1 MGLPSSEGEIDM
13 DDQFNSMRDFAA
25 EVADIATP
33 YQETRILLPG
43 GRIKIRDT
51 ARAVYTES
59 NKTRSLFYRGGNI
72 TKAETLTGDT
82 TITFKPLK
90 AAEARSEF
98 EKYGTFVTFSR
109 KKEQV
114 ETLMSEDI
122 ARAILASD
130 VAREVLP
137 NVNGLINAPLLI
149 LHKDELHMLQPG
161 YDPRTHLYVTGEP
174 VVESATV
181 EEAVSIVKSVLSDF
195 DFASDGDRA
204 RAIAAILTPALKFGG
219 FINGS
224 IPIEIVEANESQT
237 GKGFFTLRRAAVY
250 GERPVQVTQQKGGVG
265 SFDEK
270 FASALIKARP
280 FVTFDNYRGVLDSP
294 YVEGFL
300 TSDGYYS
307 VRTPGC
313 PETYVD
319 LSRFSISI
327 TSNGLQTTEDLAN
340 RSSFIRLVKNKG
352 ADYVEIDGRRMLEHI
367 RYAQP
372 VFIGAVCKVIRHWHE
387 KGMPKTA
394 EKRHSFSSWA
404 RPLDW
409 IVQNIFGMAPLL
421 DGNTEA
427 QGRIQSPHMTF
438 LRKLVI
444 EIEKKGKLLVP
455 YSASTILELCD
466 EAGID
471 VPGIKHGRTYNEN
484 YERGVV
490 GKVMAHF
497 FKTGESYGIEGYRI
511 DREEEEVTTA
521 QGNREMKKYYT
532 VSRVRP
538 ASV

>member
-1 MGLPSSEGEIDM
+1 M
-13 DDQFNSMRDFAA
+13 DEQITEMQDFAQD
-25 EVADIATP
+25 VAGIEIP
-33 YQETRILLPG
+33 EQERRILLPG
-43 GRIKIRDT
+43 GRVKIRDT
-51 ARAVYTES
+51 ARAIYTES
-59 NKTRSLFYRGGNI
+59 EKSRSLFYRGGNV
-72 TKAETLTGDT
+72 TKAETLPGDT
-82 TITFKPLK
+82 TITFKLLK

-98 EKYGTFVTFSR
+98 EKYGTFVTFNKR
-109 KKEQV
+109 KEQV
-114 ETLMSEDI
+114 ESLMSEDI

-130 VAREVLP
+130 VAQEVLP
-137 NVNGLINAPLLI
+137 NVNGLINTPLLI

-174 VVESATV
+174 VVEPATV
-181 EEAVSIVKSVLSDF
+181 EEAVTILQSVLSDF
-195 DFASDGDRA
+195 DFASDGDRS

-219 FINGS
+219 FISGS

-250 GERPVQVTQQKGGVG
+250 GERPVLVTQQKGGVG

-280 FVTFDNYRGVLDSP
+280 FITFDNYRGVLDSQ

-340 RSSFIRLVKNKG
+340 RASFIRLVKNKKT
-352 ADYVEIDGRRMLEHI
+352 DFVEIDGRRMLEHI
-367 RYAQP
+367 RHTQP
-372 VFIGAVCKVIRHWHE
+372 LFLGAVCKVIRHWH
-387 KGMPKTA
+387 KQGMPKTA

-427 QGRIQSPHMTF
+427 QGRVQSPHMTF

-444 EIEKKGKLLVP
+444 EIEKSGKLHVP
-455 YSASTILELCD
+455 YSASQILELCD
-466 EAGID
+466 EASID
-471 VPGIKHGRTYNEN
+471 VPGIKYGRNYDEK

-490 GKVMAHF
+490 GKVMTHF
-497 FKTGESYGIEGYRI
+497 FKTGESYTIEGYHI
-511 DREEEEVTTA
+511 VREEEEVMTK
-521 QGNREMKKYYT
+521 QGNREIKKYYT
-532 VSRVRP
+532 VSRAKPV
-538 ASV
+538 SD